1 MQEKIEP
8 QVVLDT
14 RVDVC
19 AKAKTRF
26 DMTFLSTW
34 FTPWMDQTMMPKLP
48 YVCKQRVSRG
58 YWLAPVDWFASGLR
72 HVGLFV

>member
-26 DMTFLSTW
+26 GHDFSLYLVYTME
-34 FTPWMDQTMMPKLP
+34 DQTMMPKLP